1 MEQYDNIFKPTEFDP
16 YGAEERDEFIELVEV
31 AEENARAELG
41 EFGYCEAPFDTAG
54 AEDWPD
60 ETYTTPSWYAA
71 WHDACNDLFDLMGE
85 LASDEVLGLA

>member
-16 YGAEERDEFIELVEV
+16 YGVEERDEFIELVEV